1 MKIIKSK
8 YGVQKFQS
16 NSLPLS
22 DKIIL
27 NIYLKK
33 IDTIRIIGVIILE
46 NNRLQNF
53 DNVNVK
59 TSYKISYAQ
68 SCC

>member
-46 NNRLQNF
+46 NNRLQNV